1 MVEASI
7 SCLPQRIG
15 CPILRAFCEGW
26 DKRMLRGRASG
37 EEQWHPTLRQRRE
50 GWGTRS
56 FVAGR
61 EIGFSTVPQ
70 MIEIC
75 RRFRGRK
82 DVPQGLKPDVCSIVY
97 GPTKVVP

>member
-7 SCLPQRIG
+7 SCRH
-15 CPILRAFCEGW
+15 
-26 DKRMLRGRASG
+26 K
-37 EEQWHPTLRQRRE
+37 
-50 GWGTRS
+50 GWGPES

-82 DVPQGLKPDVCSIVY
+82 DVLQGLKPDDFQSFMARLKSC
-97 GPTKVVP
+97 PDTKQEFFRSLLETFFRQTAAEWSHSC